1 MKSKYDHIIKIIT
14 IIISY
19 SNSFANPLLYIFL
32 SNKFTPFQNL
42 KQRVDSFL
50 EFSGIKKFFTHVCL
64 QSFLPKNNSMNSDSD
79 IIYQRQSIDDE
90 MLKMEKVTSF

>member
-42 KQRVDSFL
+42 KQRIDSFRKTPRN
-50 EFSGIKKFFTHVCL
+50 SVRIKKHFNNNNKDPIII
-64 QSFLPKNNSMNSDSD
+64 QSTL
-79 IIYQRQSIDDE
+79 
-90 MLKMEKVTSF
+90 V